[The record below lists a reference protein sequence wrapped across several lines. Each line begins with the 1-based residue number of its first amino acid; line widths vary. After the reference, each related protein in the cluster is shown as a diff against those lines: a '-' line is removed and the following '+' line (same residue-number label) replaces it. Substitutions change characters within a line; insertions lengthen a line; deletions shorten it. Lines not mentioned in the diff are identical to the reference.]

1 MRPIALLLASFLAL
15 PLTAQA
21 PPIERGRALL
31 RRDDPDH
38 AAVLF
43 REAIA
48 QAPDSAEAHYW
59 LGVAYGR
66 QARKAN
72 VIRQVRLAMKTREEF
87 ERAVEL
93 DPNDLQARFALV
105 EFYTLAPMVFGGGD
119 RKAFQQ
125 ATEIAARDPAMGH
138 EALAFI
144 YADEKRYQQAFEQLE
159 ETVKIDPGHMSAW
172 YEIGHLAAITGSDL
186 KRGEEALQR
195 YLSSTPNSDENDPPL
210 ARAFYWLGLILE
222 KEGQFPEARQ
232 NYAASLR
239 LDPNQAD
246 VRQAMKRSR

>member
-144 YADEKRYQQAFEQLE
+144 YADTTQNPFQE
-159 ETVKIDPGHMSAW
+159 M
-172 YEIGHLAAITGSDL
+172 
-186 KRGEEALQR
+186 ALG
-195 YLSSTPNSDENDPPL
+195 
-210 ARAFYWLGLILE
+210 A
-222 KEGQFPEARQ
+222 K
-232 NYAASLR
+232 AASNDAGNVDLTEVGPSGINGPTEVTPVVGDEGAVVSHPSR
-239 LDPNQAD
+239 LTTRWVA
-246 VRQAMKRSR
+246 